1 MSPSHHSCHSGSDIN
16 VLRLPMTL
24 AMQRSDMTC
33 FKPESTIPS
42 TRTMLEFD
50 NMIILT
56 IQHHLVSVQRSTHQR
71 IHPNLLSKINGDPS
85 DQANSCTR
93 QHDVEPTPVAQ
104 EAYLAL
110 TLAGANQCDVT
121 LLSLGGNVAEAC
133 CVPLLCSSF
142 RLECL

>member
-24 AMQRSDMTC
+24 AMQRSDI
-33 FKPESTIPS
+33 TIPS

-121 LLSLGGNVAEAC
+121 LLSLGEKVAEAC